1 MLEFSVFSVTK
12 LAVFGANTTAKLY
25 KEEDN
30 HYKFEKNTEA
40 SGFTTFMQ
48 TSELG
53 GALDVLVYLQSV
65 VEQLASQVSQ
75 LVRIGCQVGG
85 PP

>member
-12 LAVFGANTTAKLY
+12 LAVFGANNTAKLY

-30 HYKFEKNTEA
+30 LYKFEKNTEA
-40 SGFTTFMQ
+40 SGFTTFTQ

-53 GALDVLVYLQSV
+53 GALDVSVYLQSV
-65 VEQLASQVSQ
+65 VEQLASQASQ
-75 LVRIGCQVGG
+75 STG
-85 PP
+85 

>member
-1 MLEFSVFSVTK
+1 M
-12 LAVFGANTTAKLY
+12 AVCGSNTAKLY

-30 HYKFEKNTEA
+30 YYKFKENTKS

-53 GALDVLVYLQSV
+53 GALDVSVYLQSV
-65 VEQLASQVSQ
+65 VEQLASQASQ
-75 LVRIGCQVGG
+75 SAG
-85 PP
+85 

>member
-12 LAVFGANTTAKLY
+12 LAVFRVNNTAKLY

-30 HYKFEKNTEA
+30 HYKFEKNSKA
-40 SGFTTFMQ
+40 SGFTTFMG

-53 GALDVLVYLQSV
+53 GALDVSVYLLSV
-65 VEQLASQVSQ
+65 VEQLASQASQ
-75 LVRIGCQVGG
+75 SAG
-85 PP
+85 